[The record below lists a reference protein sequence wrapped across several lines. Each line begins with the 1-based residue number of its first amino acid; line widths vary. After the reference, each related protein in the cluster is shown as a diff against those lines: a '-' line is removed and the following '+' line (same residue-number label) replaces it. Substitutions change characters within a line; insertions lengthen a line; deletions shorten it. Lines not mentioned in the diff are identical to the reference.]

1 MKELEDEKDVK
12 DILKSSKPVAI
23 FFYMTGC
30 PHCEGMHE
38 PWEKLEKKHG
48 GSIDFAKVESDNVP
62 DELRSEISG
71 FPHFELVKDGSR
83 LKKLD
88 GSMSGDDLEKKLLT
102 TGGRRSR
109 RTIRGRRKSRRTA
122 RRKMRLR

>member
-12 DILKSSKPVAI
+12 KALKSSKPVAI
-23 FFYMTGC
+23 FFYMIGC
-30 PHCEGMHE
+30 PHCDGMHE

-48 GSIDFAKVESDNVP
+48 GSVDFAKVESSNVP

-71 FPHFELVKDGSR
+71 FPHFELIKDGSR
-83 LKKLD
+83 VKKLD
-88 GSMSGDDLEKKLLT
+88 GSMTESDLDKKLLN

-109 RTIRGRRKSRRTA
+109 RTIRGRRKTHRTS